1 MNGECIIILLKYL
14 FETED
19 FITMKKIIS
28 GILTAAM
35 LLVNLTGMAVDYKET
50 SDCIVSLYNSDA
62 EYSDD
67 FSGYNGWTMTSSSI
81 SDGVLNLTVSATGG
95 TSKAVLPNVIY
106 GNALDVA
113 FDIETN
119 GSGGYVNL
127 TAYDVNG
134 NPLLFINLYNGGYAY
149 GVSDYLWEAIN
160 SGDNKYSVEIKVE
173 NGQSSMYIN
182 NSLITTLTTH
192 AQGIAYF
199 EAVSTWSSSVLSID
213 NLNISANTV
222 NVSGIADIT
231 LDDIYIGETPAL
243 PETVSVKFENNATVD
258 TLVVWETVSE
268 ITAAGAYTIKG
279 SVNVAGKEYEVLA
292 KFNVLSQ
299 SLDDNDDND
308 DNDNNDDD
316 ALLKNGGFEKELFG
330 SGGWAFA
337 SSGNWYAETATTAE
351 RTQEAVHGGTYS
363 IKLNS
368 ATAGQRVSLEDGYTY
383 TLTAYV
389 KGATAGE
396 ANISFN
402 DGTASYPASN
412 PVVSDTVSVT
422 EEWQEVS
429 LEFECETSQ
438 DYVIC
443 IDTWDGTTVYFDDIT
458 LTAAPTDTTPK
469 WIDVPAIDTSDYTA
483 TDVFDTNSGNPII
496 PGYIGDPFIFQDD
509 DGTFYV
515 LGTTDGYGEDSMG
528 GIGGIYD
535 GMFIDNTSP
544 FCIWYSKDLVN
555 WECKT
560 LLYENGD
567 FPKEESVLWAPAMTK
582 AVNGKYYMAYI
593 YKAYNCYLA
602 EADSPL
608 GPWRDA
614 EGFGGDKLNFGGDE
628 TMFDSDI
635 VTLSDGRTYLVT
647 MGAQT
652 DGKNTIWIGR
662 FAEDMQSFDKYEPV
676 FNGGVFE
683 GPGLFERDG
692 KYYLTFSNGS
702 LGNGSYRVDYAM
714 SDDLWGDYTAMGNI
728 LSRNDALSINT
739 TGHSNS
745 VKIGD
750 DYYICYHRKI
760 QVGSGGRS
768 GAMQKMKFNNDGTI
782 QYITPTIN
790 GARPELTLTNTEKN
804 LVWDSVSVMA
814 SSTGNVSA
822 LGTGIKWRPEYA
834 VDRNNGTAWVAKNT
848 DEQWYE
854 IDFGSEKEIG
864 RIETFFEYHTLAYQY
879 KIEYSTDGES
889 WTVLSDRTDNTDT
902 AAPAVDSAGYK
913 VTARYIRYTFP
924 EGGVDVMRDAPVGIF
939 EIAVYEDPVKDN
951 ETDYISKLEASF
963 ATNGN
968 LIYSADYVTDEE
980 NPVLY
985 VTVYDE
991 NGVLVACKIG
1001 SKAGTLMTAEK
1012 SGAYTV
1018 KAFLWDKNMKP
1029 IAKEIKEI
1037 PVTYT
1042 AEE

>member
-1 MNGECIIILLKYL
+1 
-14 FETED
+14 
-19 FITMKKIIS
+19 MKKIIS
-28 GILTAAM
+28 GILIAAM
-35 LLVNLTGMAVDYKET
+35 LLVNLTGMAADYKET
-50 SDCIVSLYNSDA
+50 SDGIVSLYNSDA

-67 FSGYNGWTMTSSSI
+67 FSDDNGWTLSDSSI
-81 SDGVLNLTVSATGG
+81 SEGVLNMTVLATGN

-106 GNALDVA
+106 GNTLDVA
-113 FDIETN
+113 FDVETN
-119 GSGGYVNL
+119 GSGGYVNFA
-127 TAYDVNG
+127 AYDANG
-134 NPLLFINLYNGGYAY
+134 TPLLFMNLYNGGYAY
-149 GVSDYLWEAIN
+149 GVSDYLWEATN

-182 NSLITTLTTH
+182 NNLITTLTTY

-213 NLNISANTV
+213 NLNISANTI
-222 NVSGIADIT
+222 NVSEIADIT
-231 LDDIYIGETPAL
+231 LDDIYIGETPSL
-243 PETVSVKFENNATVD
+243 PETVSVKFENNTSVD
-258 TLVVWETVSE
+258 
-268 ITAAGAYTIKG
+268 
-279 SVNVAGKEYEVLA
+279 
-292 KFNVLSQ
+292 
-299 SLDDNDDND
+299 
-308 DNDNNDDD
+308 DNNDDD

-330 SGGWAFA
+330 SGSWAFA
-337 SSGNWYAETATTAE
+337 NSGNWYAETATTAE

-363 IKLNS
+363 IKLNN
-368 ATAGQRVSLEDGYTY
+368 ATAGQRVSLENGYTY

-389 KGATAGE
+389 KGTAAGT

-412 PVVSDTVSVT
+412 SVISDTVSVT

-429 LEFECETSQ
+429 LEFECEASQ

-483 TDVFDTNSGNPII
+483 AGVFDPNSGNPII

-535 GMFIDNTSP
+535 GVFINNTSP

-582 AVNGKYYMAYI
+582 AANGKYYMVYI

-614 EGFGGDKLNFGGDE
+614 EGFDGEMLDFDGDT

-652 DGKNTIWIGR
+652 SGKNTIWIGR
-662 FAEDMQSFDKYEPV
+662 FAEDMRSFDKFAPV

-745 VKIGD
+745 IKIGD

-768 GAMQKMKFNNDGTI
+768 GAMEKMEFNDDGTI

-804 LVWDSVSVMA
+804 LVWDGVSVMA

-822 LGTGIKWRPEYA
+822 LGTSIKWKPEYA
-834 VDRNNGTAWVAKNT
+834 VDRNNGTAWVAKDT
-848 DEQWYE
+848 GEQWYK
-854 IDFGSEKEIG
+854 IDLGSEKEIG
-864 RIETFFEYHTLAYQY
+864 RIETFFEYHTIAYKY
-879 KIEYSTDGES
+879 KIEYSTDGEN
-889 WTVLSDRTDNTDT
+889 WTVLSDRTDNTDIEV
-902 AAPAVDSAGYK
+902 PAVDSTRAK

-924 EGGVDVMRDAPVGIF
+924 DGGIDIMRDAPVGIF
-939 EIAVYEDPVKDN
+939 EIAVYEAPVEDN
-951 ETDYISKLEASF
+951 RTDYISKLEAEF
-963 ATNGN
+963 DTDGN
-968 LIYSADYVTDEE
+968 LIYNADYVMDKE

-985 VTVYDE
+985 VAVYDE
-991 NGVLVACKIG
+991 KNVLVTCKIG

-1012 SGAYTV
+1012 NGTYTV

-1042 AEE
+1042 AEK